1 MDGKVCKKTSS
12 SNQCSNGIIFMLLWC
27 ILKTIFTWYIT
38 VSIFINFL
46 CGKAIHSKTFSI
58 DFRTVIAL
66 YELQ

>member
-1 MDGKVCKKTSS
+1 MDGKVCKK
-12 SNQCSNGIIFMLLWC
+12 LLLLTNVLTALFLC
-27 ILKTIFTWYIT
+27 LVVHLKTIFTWYIT